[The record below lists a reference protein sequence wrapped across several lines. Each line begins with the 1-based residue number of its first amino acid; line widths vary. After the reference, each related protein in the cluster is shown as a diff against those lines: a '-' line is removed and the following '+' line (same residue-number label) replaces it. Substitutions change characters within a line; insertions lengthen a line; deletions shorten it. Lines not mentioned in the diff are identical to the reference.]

1 MSFRLRHTPAGRQI
15 DEPPSR
21 KDGDVIQGEPKRS
34 RKAKHS
40 PTLEPISSP
49 ELQSLD
55 KFELFRLEQWGMV
68 LQSKIVPIAREVW
81 FGRRKKYTFFKGG
94 DDKKK

>member
-1 MSFRLRHTPAGRQI
+1 
-15 DEPPSR
+15 
-21 KDGDVIQGEPKRS
+21 
-34 RKAKHS
+34 
-40 PTLEPISSP
+40 
-49 ELQSLD
+49 
-55 KFELFRLEQWGMV
+55 MV